1 MNDMTDEKYNK
12 ATQLKRD
19 IKAIQDCTINKDVS
33 QELFNWWKK
42 VMNEKLDEL
51 REEYSEL

>member
-1 MNDMTDEKYNK
+1 MTDEKYNK
-12 ATQLKRD
+12 ATQLKKD